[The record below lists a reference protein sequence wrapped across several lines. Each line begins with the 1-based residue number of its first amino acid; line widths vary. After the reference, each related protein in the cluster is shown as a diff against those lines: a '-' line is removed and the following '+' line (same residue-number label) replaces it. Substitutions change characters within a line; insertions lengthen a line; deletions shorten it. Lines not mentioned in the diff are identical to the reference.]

1 MEDEKQ
7 ISEENAKTGI
17 SRGVVSKVLAV
28 SIVLALIAWVG
39 LEVYGEQTDDDAAAI
54 NSQ

>member
-1 MEDEKQ
+1 VEDEKQ
-7 ISEENAKTGI
+7 ISEENAKTGM
-17 SRGVVSKVLAV
+17 SQGVVSKVLAV

-39 LEVYGEQTDDDAAAI
+39 LEVYGERTDDDAVTI

>member
-7 ISEENAKTGI
+7 IPEENAKTGT
-17 SRGVVSKVLAV
+17 SQGVVSKVLAV

-39 LEVYGEQTDDDAAAI
+39 LEVYGERTDDDAVTI

>member
-7 ISEENAKTGI
+7 IFEENAKTGI
-17 SRGVVSKVLAV
+17 SPGVVSKVLTA
-28 SIVLALIAWVG
+28 SIVFAIIAWIG
-39 LEVYGEQTDDDAAAI
+39 LEVYGEQTDDNVAAI